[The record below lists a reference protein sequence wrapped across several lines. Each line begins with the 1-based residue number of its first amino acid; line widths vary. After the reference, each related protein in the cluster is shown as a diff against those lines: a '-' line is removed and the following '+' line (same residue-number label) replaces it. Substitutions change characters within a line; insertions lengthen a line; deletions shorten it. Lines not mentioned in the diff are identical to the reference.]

1 MRNISK
7 LATMTET
14 ETLAILCEG
23 NGAVKGVDRFDSR
36 LQHFSD
42 AYRVNVIR
50 NLRIDR
56 NTWTVR
62 DNGIGLLSQPSNLA
76 DWPECTMEDARF
88 ELARHVWCDAVRV
101 SNGGQ
106 L

>member
-1 MRNISK
+1 MANISR
-7 LATMTET
+7 LESMSER
-14 ETLAILCEG
+14 ETLAIVLAGTEHC
-23 NGAVKGVDRFDSR
+23 KGVDRFDKR

-50 NLRIDR
+50 DLRINRD
-56 NTWTVR
+56 TWVMR
-62 DNGIGLLSQPSNLA
+62 DNGIGLLAQPSDLS
-76 DWPECTMEDARF
+76 DWPVCTHDDARW

-101 SNGGQ
+101 SNGGA

>member
-1 MRNISK
+1 MNATTK
-7 LATMTET
+7 LASLTEA
-14 ETLAILCEG
+14 ETLAILVEG
-23 NGAVKGVDRFDSR
+23 CGAIRGVDRLDTR

-42 AYRVNVIR
+42 AYRVNVTR
-50 NLRIDR
+50 NLRINRD
-56 NTWTVR
+56 TWIMR
-62 DNGIGLLSQPSNLA
+62 DNGVGVLSQPSNLS
-76 DWPECTMEDARF
+76 DWPECSIADARF